1 MAGYAADVNECCG
14 RTLFLRVS
22 RTRAGH
28 MLLLIP
34 KEEHKKEKRVKN
46 ACRRGRGRGRN
57 HGTYRV

>member
-34 KEEHKKEKRVKN
+34 KEEHKKEIKNKKRG
-46 ACRRGRGRGRN
+46 RRGRGRN
-57 HGTYRV
+57 HGT

>member
-34 KEEHKKEKRVKN
+34 KEEHKKEKSQASFFDSRKKVKLW
-46 ACRRGRGRGRN
+46 A
-57 HGTYRV
+57 T